1 MAERSAV
8 VYTVADSEV
17 SVLLSLLVP
26 SVFACGGFV
35 ATEGALAAS
44 DAQQALFDLGGDEI
58 SVTYRAR
65 YAGNAA
71 DFAWVIAVPGQ
82 IAEVVEG
89 DGDRLDEIERASA
102 PVVEIDPAADEG
114 AGCGCLQ
121 RANLSDR
128 SKGDAGGFG
137 GDTGVVVTGEGF
149 AGDFA
154 YTTLSATDADSLST
168 WLTDRGYDIT
178 LIENAIAAYVEDP
191 LGYEFVAVQL
201 RPEAPETYGDGV
213 ALAPLRIRYGAASDG
228 NLHAIFPAR
237 LGKSSTVETVRT
249 EIFVLGTGT
258 ADLGGGWSAPANP
271 DEAGGETWDLIGADY
286 WDPSGMYRGFLQR
299 LGGEERQMW
308 LAYAG
313 PYTTDDGASRWLT
326 RYDAVV
332 FPSTNT
338 VDPVFTDSG
347 DQTQATT
354 VIYLQEESAFERE
367 HSDTAWLL
375 VPIGL
380 LAGVGLRR
388 RR

>member
-1 MAERSAV
+1 MAERSRA
-8 VYTVADSEV
+8 VYTVADAEV

-44 DAQQALFDLGGDEI
+44 DAQQALFDLGGDGI

-89 DGDRLDEIERASA
+89 DPDLLDEIERASA
-102 PVVEIDPAADEG
+102 PVVEIDPAVNEG
-114 AGCGCLQ
+114 PGCGCLQ
-121 RANLSDR
+121 QANLSDR
-128 SKGDAGGFG
+128 SKGEAGGFG

-154 YTTLSATDADSLST
+154 YTTLSATDADSLAT

-178 LIENAIAAYVEDP
+178 LIENAIAAYVDDP

-201 RPEAPETYGDGV
+201 RPEAPETYGGGV
-213 ALAPLRIRYGAASDG
+213 SLAPLRIRYGAASDG
-228 NLHAIFPAR
+228 ALHATFPAR

-249 EIFVLGTGT
+249 EIFVLGAGT
-258 ADLGGGWSAPANP
+258 AELGGGWSAPENP
-271 DEAGGETWDLIGADY
+271 DDGEYDLVGADY

-308 LAYAG
+308 RAYAG
-313 PYTTDDGASRWLT
+313 PWTSDDGASRWLT

-332 FPSTNT
+332 FPATNT

-347 DQTQATT
+347 DQTQAAT

-367 HSDTAWLL
+367 HGSDTAWLL